1 MPTIVTRGGASARG
15 FGFAGKALNL
25 VTVTLTS
32 STTWVAPVGVT
43 NLVAVI
49 GQGGSSTSDYVGG
62 LSACYVS
69 VTNSASGS
77 GANSL
82 PISGS
87 GLANDASIFVS
98 LSGASNG
105 YYLYNST
112 NGATNAK
119 DDSFIFYASNT
130 FSFSKSYPYGTG
142 SFPYVLVP
150 GTWYVANTGTYP
162 LSSSYGYGSTP
173 SYYATGSAYFPGSA
187 GSNTTAFGYTFSGAS
202 QVGSYPNA
210 TGQSA
215 TPVSYTNVAVTPGN
229 SYPVTVASGGSVII
243 QYLA

>member
-1 MPTIVTRGGASARG
+1 MPTIVTRGAASARG

-49 GQGGSSTSDYVGG
+49 GQGGSSTSDYQGG
-62 LSACYVS
+62 ISVANVS
-69 VTNSASGS
+69 VSNSASGS
-77 GANSL
+77 GANNL
-82 PISGS
+82 PISASSAYNTANICASVFNAGGYRNASNAFEREFTFYSNNTFAWTDSNPWGS
-87 GLANDASIFVS
+87 GTFPYYLVAGTWGLTGSP
-98 LSGASNG
+98 LSGNLSYPG
-105 YYLYNST
+105 
-112 NGATNAK
+112 
-119 DDSFIFYASNT
+119 
-130 FSFSKSYPYGTG
+130 SFS
-142 SFPYVLVP
+142 
-150 GTWYVANTGTYP
+150 
-162 LSSSYGYGSTP
+162 
-173 SYYATGSAYFPGSA
+173 YAASGDVIYPGSA
-187 GSNTTAFGYTFSGAS
+187 GSSTTAFGYTFSGAS

-215 TPVSYTNVAVTPGN
+215 TPVTYTNVAVTPGN

>member
-49 GQGGSSTSDYVGG
+49 GQGGSSTSDYQGG
-62 LSACYVS
+62 ISVANVS
-69 VTNSASGS
+69 VSNSASGS
-77 GANSL
+77 GANNL
-82 PISGS
+82 PISASSAYNTANICASVFNAGGYRNASNAFEREFTFYSNNTFAWTDSNPWGS
-87 GLANDASIFVS
+87 GTFPYYLVAGTWGLTGSP
-98 LSGASNG
+98 LSGNLSYPG
-105 YYLYNST
+105 
-112 NGATNAK
+112 
-119 DDSFIFYASNT
+119 
-130 FSFSKSYPYGTG
+130 SFS
-142 SFPYVLVP
+142 
-150 GTWYVANTGTYP
+150 
-162 LSSSYGYGSTP
+162 
-173 SYYATGSAYFPGSA
+173 YAASGDVIYPGSA

-215 TPVSYTNVAVTPGN
+215 TPVTYTNVAVTPGN
-229 SYPVTVASGGSVII
+229 SYSVTVASGGSVII

>member
-1 MPTIVTRGGASARG
+1 MPTIVTRGAASARG

-49 GQGGSSTSDYVGG
+49 GQGGSSTSDYQGG
-62 LSACYVS
+62 ISVANVS
-69 VTNSASGS
+69 VSNSASGS
-77 GANSL
+77 GANNL
-82 PISGS
+82 PISASSAYNTANICASVFNAGGYRNASNAFEREFTFYSNNTFAWTDSNPWGS
-87 GLANDASIFVS
+87 GTFPYYLVAGTWGLTGSP
-98 LSGASNG
+98 LSGNLSYPG
-105 YYLYNST
+105 
-112 NGATNAK
+112 
-119 DDSFIFYASNT
+119 
-130 FSFSKSYPYGTG
+130 SFS
-142 SFPYVLVP
+142 
-150 GTWYVANTGTYP
+150 
-162 LSSSYGYGSTP
+162 
-173 SYYATGSAYFPGSA
+173 YAASGDVIYPGSA
-187 GSNTTAFGYTFSGAS
+187 GGSTTAFGYTFSGAS

-215 TPVSYTNVAVTPGN
+215 TPVTYTNVAVTPGN